1 MRREVLTFRL
11 ARKESAGVRPVT
23 GERGAMAKAEA
34 RFIVGLPGSGK
45 TPYLR
50 RLQTEGWVIFDDYQ
64 ANADGNSPRF
74 RAGRLY
80 DELVKALRDG
90 KRCAVADMKF
100 CRPQDREEASNN
112 LEEDVPA
119 SSFAGSFSRTTP
131 SDAPK
136 TFAKVRGLQS
146 QDSRSWKSSPGSTRR
161 QTGQPSCPSLGMN
174 REQKG
179 GPKTHLRTAQCGCSK
194 GAHCNACGHYRK

>member
-112 LEEDVPA
+112 LEEDVPGLELRWEFFENDPQRCA
-119 SSFAGSFSRTTP
+119 ENIRQGTRPPEPRLAKLEEFARQYAAPDGTTFLP
-131 SDAPK
+131 I
-136 TFAKVRGLQS
+136 
-146 QDSRSWKSSPGSTRR
+146 TRDE
-161 QTGQPSCPSLGMN
+161 S
-174 REQKG
+174 
-179 GPKTHLRTAQCGCSK
+179 
-194 GAHCNACGHYRK
+194 